1 MKPFIFHPEA
11 RLELTAAGRYYAEK
25 SPGAAQHFY
34 AEMDEVIAET
44 CARPALRRM
53 FDPPARRH
61 FGSTFPYAIIYVDR
75 PSEIWI
81 VAVMHFKQRPGY
93 WRERLG

>member
-11 RLELTAAGRYYAEK
+11 RLELMAAGLHYREK
-25 SPGAAQHFY
+25 SAAVAARFY
-34 AEMDEVIAET
+34 EEISLTLTEI
-44 CARPALRRM
+44 RRHPAMRRM

-61 FGSTFPYAIIYVDR
+61 FGAAFPYAILYVDR
-75 PSEIWI
+75 PGEIWI
-81 VAVMHFKQRPGY
+81 VAVMHFKQKPGY